1 MNGNIEYKN
10 DVFCMLMEYPE
21 NALQVYNALNNTD
34 YTDAGLV
41 EMKTIK
47 GGISLSVKNDAA
59 FIVGNDLN
67 LYEHQSTYNPNM
79 PIRHLIYFAD
89 IIEPYVKNRD
99 LYSKKKIRIP
109 VPHFVVFY
117 NGEEERPKCETMKL
131 SDSFEKSTEYPEIEL
146 ICTVYN
152 INLGDGEGLL
162 DKCPILR
169 EYMTFVE
176 AVRSEARGGLPLEE
190 AIENAINEC
199 LKQGVLTELL
209 SERRDEVT
217 RMTVYDMTFEARE
230 KYIREE
236 GYEDGRAE
244 GYEYGV
250 TEGRAE
256 GREEGRELGI
266 EQSIR
271 KLAARYLSDG
281 TAKTEE
287 EAQEL
292 AKSVLRE

>member
-117 NGEEERPKCETMKL
+117 N
-131 SDSFEKSTEYPEIEL
+131 
-146 ICTVYN
+146 
-152 INLGDGEGLL
+152 
-162 DKCPILR
+162 R
-169 EYMTFVE
+169 ECN
-176 AVRSEARGGLPLEE
+176 R
-190 AIENAINEC
+190 
-199 LKQGVLTELL
+199 
-209 SERRDEVT
+209 
-217 RMTVYDMTFEARE
+217 
-230 KYIREE
+230 
-236 GYEDGRAE
+236 
-244 GYEYGV
+244 
-250 TEGRAE
+250 
-256 GREEGRELGI
+256 
-266 EQSIR
+266 
-271 KLAARYLSDG
+271 
-281 TAKTEE
+281 
-287 EAQEL
+287 
-292 AKSVLRE
+292 